1 MFTAC
6 RRLGLRGPGRAAAI
20 AIAIAATVLA
30 GCATAPAPST
40 KTSMHISAIDAVVA
54 EEMAGQKIPGL
65 AVAVVQRGQVVRAT
79 GHGLAHIE
87 HSVPVTASTVFQT
100 GSLAKQLTAVAVML
114 QVEDGKLDLD
124 GSITRYLPGAPGAWK
139 GITVRHLLTH
149 TSGIPNYDDRT
160 LDYRK
165 DYSDEEL
172 ADIAFGLPLVFP
184 AGSRWRYSDIGYML
198 LGLIVHK
205 ASGQFYGDVLR
216 DRVFAPLGMSS
227 ARVISEADIVMHRA
241 AGYRLAGDA
250 LKNQDWV
257 APALNTTADGSLY
270 LSLQDWLVWE
280 QALRTRAV
288 LRASSWDEVFTPVRL
303 NSGKTFP
310 HGFGW
315 ELHDGRGPASYRHEG
330 SWQGF
335 QAAYLHAIDADLTVI
350 VLANLAQAR
359 PMHIAQRLAQIFTPE
374 LKRPEPVALAE
385 QDPLLTARVQA
396 LLNATAAG
404 ALRESEFE
412 HLEPGFFP
420 AVPAAYREALA
431 GLGPVQ
437 RIEMLER
444 WERGDDTVLSFRVS
458 FRAVVGSKPFRV
470 DLSVT
475 PAGRFSS
482 YGLRA
487 EAPSE

>member
-1 MFTAC
+1 MLTAN
-6 RRLGLRGPGRAAAI
+6 RSLGSCWPRRAAALV
-20 AIAIAATVLA
+20 IAAAVLA
-30 GCATAPAPST
+30 GCATAPEPST
-40 KTSMHISAIDAVVA
+40 NTSAIDAVVA
-54 EEMAGQKIPGL
+54 EEMARQRIPGL
-65 AVAVVQRGQVVRAT
+65 AVAVVQRGQVIRAA
-79 GHGLAHIE
+79 GFGVANIE
-87 HSVPVTASTVFQT
+87 HSVPVTTSTLFQT

-124 GSITRYLPGAPGAWK
+124 GSITRYLPGAPDTWK
-139 GITVRHLLTH
+139 GITVRQLLSH
-149 TSGIPNYDDRT
+149 TSGIPDYDDRT

-165 DYSDEEL
+165 DYSEEEL
-172 ADIAFGLPLVFP
+172 AGVAFGLPLAFP
-184 AGSRWRYSDIGYML
+184 AGSRWNYSNTGYVL
-198 LGLIVHK
+198 LGLIVRSV
-205 ASGQFYGDVLR
+205 SGQFYGDVLR

-241 AGYRLAGDA
+241 AGYRLAGDT

-257 APALNTTADGSLY
+257 SPALNTTADGSLY

-280 QALRTRAV
+280 QALRKRAV
-288 LRASSWDEVFTPVRL
+288 LRAASWRDVFTPARL

-315 ELHDGRGPASYRHEG
+315 ELHDGRGPAWYRHEG
-330 SWQGF
+330 AWQGF
-335 QAAYLHAIDADLTVI
+335 QTAYFHAIDADLSVI

-359 PMHIAQRLAQIFTPE
+359 PMHIAQRLAQIHLPE
-374 LKRPEPVALAE
+374 LTRPTPVALAE
-385 QDPLLTARVQA
+385 QDPVLAARVQA
-396 LLNATAAG
+396 LLEATAAG
-404 ALRESEFE
+404 TLRESEFE
-412 HLEPGFFP
+412 HLELGFFP

-431 GLGPVQ
+431 GLGPVR
-437 RIEMLER
+437 RIELLER
-444 WERGDDTVLSFRVS
+444 WERGDDTVLSFR
-458 FRAVVGSKPFRV
+458 AVVGGKPFRV